1 MRVLSRKLTRDA
13 RRRRS
18 QLVAIV
24 VTVFLGVA
32 LYAASFDAFRNLQ
45 VSYESLYDGL
55 SFADVTLVG
64 GDPEAVARAVAE
76 IDGIA
81 AVETRTVAETPL
93 RIGRADKLLGRIVE
107 VPPDRL
113 PEVNSVMVLQG
124 ALPSSLSRSD
134 VLVEQ
139 HMAEHFRLGVGDRLE
154 VLTPTGWSAVEV
166 AAVVA
171 SPEYLWPARS
181 RQEVLTSPGDFG
193 VLFGSGALIEGV
205 SAESTRSEV
214 AVRLADG
221 ADGGAAIDE
230 VVSLGTAAGAVSTF
244 DQTDQPS
251 NAALQEDVR
260 GFGEM
265 SFLFPVLFLGAAG
278 MATSVLLTRLVI
290 SQRAQI
296 GLLRANGFS
305 RRTIFGHYLVFGLAA
320 GLLGAVP
327 GAVAGSLLARAITGL
342 YTDAISVPIT
352 VIEFRPSTVAAGVG
366 FGLAAGALSGLG
378 PAIRASRL
386 APAEAMRAAGS
397 AAPPRTGFVERVIP
411 ILKRLPAPAK
421 MVLRGIGRNR
431 GRSLATG
438 TGVVLAIVLI
448 LASWGMIDTM
458 QILLARQFEEVQGQH
473 AQVFVERIDTLS
485 ELRSLDGVAAVE
497 PAAQLPVTI
506 LAADTRYQSSVIAL
520 PPDTAMH
527 TFRMLDGGD
536 APLPAAGLY
545 VGRALRS
552 LAGIDVGD
560 TFTLVF
566 GDTRLEETVAG
577 FVDEPLGTTAYMT
590 LPALA
595 ADLGA
600 AEPTVV
606 NAAMI
611 RYEPGAD
618 LAAMRAVVV
627 DVPGVRAYVD
637 ARALYDTVQRFMGLF
652 YAFVGIMLAFGA
664 VMAFALIF
672 NTVSANIAERAGEVG
687 TMKANG
693 VGRRIIGRLITAEN
707 LLLMLLSVG
716 PGLVVGHLAA
726 AAMMSSFSSDLFRFD
741 AVIRPT
747 TYVFTA
753 LAIVVVGLASQGPVL
768 RRLQE
773 LDVAQIVRERSL

>member
-1 MRVLSRKLTRDA
+1 MRVLRRKLVRDA
-13 RRRRS
+13 RRRRP
-18 QLVAIV
+18 QLIAIV

-45 VSYESLYDGL
+45 VSYQSLYDDL
-55 SFADVTLVG
+55 AFADITVVG
-64 GDPEAVARAVAE
+64 GDPEGIQRAVA
-76 IDGIA
+76 DVVGVA
-81 AVETRTVAETPL
+81 ALETRTVAETPV
-93 RIGRADKLLGRIVE
+93 RIGGADKLLGRIVE
-107 VPPDRL
+107 VPRDRL
-113 PEVNSVMVLQG
+113 PAVNSVV
-124 ALPSSLSRSD
+124 ALEGSVPSSLSDSG

-139 HMAEHFRLGVGDRLE
+139 HMAEHFRLDVGDRLE
-154 VLTPTGWSAVEV
+154 LLMPAGWSTVEV
-166 AAVVA
+166 VATVA

-193 VLFGSGALIEGV
+193 VLFGTGGLIDGV

-214 AVRLADG
+214 AIRLADD
-221 ADGGAAIDE
+221 ADRSAVVEE
-230 VVSLGTAAGAVSTF
+230 VARTARAAGAVSSF
-244 DQTDQPS
+244 EQADQPS

-278 MATSVLLTRLVI
+278 MATSVLLSRLVI

-296 GLLRANGFS
+296 GLLRASGFS
-305 RRTIFGHYLVFGLAA
+305 RRTIFGHYLVFGVTA
-320 GLLGAVP
+320 GLVGAVP

-352 VIEFRPSTVAAGVG
+352 VIEFRPSTVATGVG

-378 PAIRASRL
+378 PAIRAARL
-386 APAEAMRAAGS
+386 APAEAMRATLAVG
-397 AAPPRTGFVERVIP
+397 PPRTGLIDRFVP
-411 ILKRLPAPAK
+411 ILRRLPAPAK

-431 GRSLATG
+431 GRSLATA

-448 LASWGMIDTM
+448 LTSWGMIDTM

-473 AQVFVERIDTLS
+473 AQVFVEQNDTLG
-485 ELRSLDGVAAVE
+485 ELSSLDGVAAVE
-497 PAAQLPVTI
+497 PATQLPVTI
-506 LAADTRYQSSVIAL
+506 LAGDTRYQSSVLAL
-520 PPDTAMH
+520 PSDTAMH
-527 TFRMLDGGD
+527 TFRMADGGN
-536 APLPAAGLY
+536 APLPASGVY

-552 LAGIDVGD
+552 LAGIEAGD
-560 TFTLVF
+560 TITLVLA
-566 GDTRLEETVAG
+566 DIRLEETVAG
-577 FVDEPLGTTAYMT
+577 FVDEPLGTTAYMA

-595 ADLGA
+595 SDLGA
-600 AEPTVV
+600 AEDAIV
-606 NAAMI
+606 NSAMI
-611 RYEPGAD
+611 RYEPGVE
-618 LAAMRAVVV
+618 AAAIRAAVVEV
-627 DVPGVRAYVD
+627 AGVRAYVD

-652 YAFVGIMLAFGA
+652 YAFVGVMLAFGA
-664 VMAFALIF
+664 VMAFALVF

-687 TMKANG
+687 TLKANG
-693 VGRRIIGRLITAEN
+693 VGRRVIGRLITAEN
-707 LLLMLLSVG
+707 LLLLAMSVG

-726 AAMMSSFSSDLFRFD
+726 AEMMSSFSSDLFRFD

-747 TYVFTA
+747 TYLFTA
-753 LAIVVVGLASQGPVL
+753 LAIVAVGLASQGPVL